1 MKKRNKI
8 LIITAA
14 ILCVAGAVLGT
25 VGLGMMSFD
34 FAKLSTEKLETSTYE
49 IKDPFTKIVVDIN
62 TADLEIAIS
71 EDETCEVV
79 CYERKSE
86 RHRASVKDRVLVID
100 TIEESKWYEHIGVA
114 IGKAKVTVYLPK
126 SEYEALSAELST
138 GDIKISGGFKM
149 KSLEIETDTGDVI
162 LSAGVFDD
170 VDISTD
176 TGDIEISIIN

>member
-14 ILCVAGAVLGT
+14 ILCVVGAVLGT

-34 FAKLSTEKLETSTYE
+34 FAKLSTQKLETSTYE

-71 EDETCEVV
+71 EDETCKVV
-79 CYERKSE
+79 CHERQNE

-100 TIEESKWYEHIGVA
+100 TVREAEWYEYIGVA
-114 IGKAKVTVYLPK
+114 IGKAKVTLYLPK
-126 SEYEALSAELST
+126 LEYDSLSA
-138 GDIKISGGFKM
+138 
-149 KSLEIETDTGDVI
+149 
-162 LSAGVFDD
+162 
-170 VDISTD
+170 
-176 TGDIEISIIN
+176 